1 MTEEIKT
8 EEKVEEKP
16 KKKKREELEKF
27 PKDRLRGRIVILNPE
42 ESEFAKNLEFNKK
55 GDYFK
60 KK

>member
-16 KKKKREELEKF
+16 KKKREELEKF

-42 ESEFAKNLEFNKK
+42 ESEFAKNLEFGKK